1 MEQFEC
7 IRRERPSVLILV
19 SDGGRSEKEANLINE
34 SRAVFAGID
43 WNCEV
48 HRLFWDVN
56 TGMYA
61 TGAESTRYIW
71 QNFDR
76 CIWLE
81 DDIMFA
87 EGYIRFCADMLK
99 RYEDD
104 ERIMAV
110 CGMNHEGVSE
120 GPNADYFFS
129 REASIWG
136 LASWRR
142 AWCRP
147 EEILSEGYEYE
158 RDRIA
163 ENARWNPDF
172 RRRLRGYSEDAF
184 YEGHLAGG
192 EFWNALQAF
201 GNGRLYIIPKRNM
214 ICNKG
219 YDLRSTHADDL
230 KLLPKGMRR
239 IFGMKTYSPPDVLK
253 DPILVI
259 SDMRYERSVY
269 RIMAVGHPLV
279 RIYRKT
285 MRAIKILAHRGPK
298 EVLSKLGNVINPR
311 REN

>member
-1 MEQFEC
+1 MLDISKTVIDCENPSSVDVPIRVRVWTRPDLQMEQFEC

-129 REASIWG
+129 REASI
-136 LASWRR
+136 
-142 AWCRP
+142 C
-147 EEILSEGYEYE
+147 
-158 RDRIA
+158 
-163 ENARWNPDF
+163 
-172 RRRLRGYSEDAF
+172 
-184 YEGHLAGG
+184 
-192 EFWNALQAF
+192 
-201 GNGRLYIIPKRNM
+201 
-214 ICNKG
+214 
-219 YDLRSTHADDL
+219 
-230 KLLPKGMRR
+230 
-239 IFGMKTYSPPDVLK
+239 VL
-253 DPILVI
+253 
-259 SDMRYERSVY
+259 
-269 RIMAVGHPLV
+269 
-279 RIYRKT
+279 
-285 MRAIKILAHRGPK
+285 
-298 EVLSKLGNVINPR
+298 
-311 REN
+311 